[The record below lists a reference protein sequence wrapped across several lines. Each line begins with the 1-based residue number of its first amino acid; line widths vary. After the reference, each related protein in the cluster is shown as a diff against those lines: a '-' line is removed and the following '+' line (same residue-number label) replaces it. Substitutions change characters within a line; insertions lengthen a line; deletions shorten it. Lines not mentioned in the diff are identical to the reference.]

1 MWRGGTLH
9 GASAHAPRQPGEAE
23 RHDPAS
29 VRRGVV
35 MIFNLGYLRP
45 EQNFHYA
52 MPQEVH
58 DVGTFENDPV
68 PQTPEKSS
76 KPVDIL
82 LPPPKLLEICRCSEI
97 LRRTSTF
104 VVANKRIVIALSENY
119 VELCKEA
126 FLKNESY

>member
-1 MWRGGTLH
+1 MWSGGTLH

-23 RHDPAS
+23 GHDPAS

-35 MIFNLGYLRP
+35 MIFNLGYVRP

-82 LPPPKLLEICRCSEI
+82 LPPPKLLEICRLLDLLHFFDFPLPFSVPDGFFNHPEPYCS
-97 LRRTSTF
+97 
-104 VVANKRIVIALSENY
+104 
-119 VELCKEA
+119 
-126 FLKNESY
+126 FLFLV